1 MKNFIKNKR
10 VILIITAIIAIIS
23 ISTLVLL
30 KTKNSKEAQT
40 MASVEKYD
48 EEIDKIL
55 DPLKKTE
62 VSKEELEEFKNSL
75 VYLSERIK
83 ADKSFTDLDSQE
95 YQRLLDKAK
104 SGIEITSVKIK
115 EYAEIEETEAE
126 TEPETEAET
135 EPETEAETEPEKIS
149 YKETKA
155 TKYAKS
161 SVNVR
166 KGPSTKYDKL
176 GSVSK
181 AQKVEVIG
189 VTENGW
195 SVIRYKNEDGYVSSK
210 YLLDNKPE
218 ETVAKTETKAT
229 EKEKPK
235 DKKPKETEAQTE
247 AATQAKAT
255 PKEPA
260 YGTTFVSRD
269 GNENSP
275 YRDPELYMFDWPDG
289 TFEYTYSVEKG
300 EWIPPTSYTGN
311 FWGKSEEFIKYAL
324 PVSVPKGAGYD
335 GEVAEMNVWVYL
347 GK

>member
-55 DPLKKTE
+55 DSLKKTE

-181 AQKVEVIG
+181 A
-189 VTENGW
+189 
-195 SVIRYKNEDGYVSSK
+195 
-210 YLLDNKPE
+210 
-218 ETVAKTETKAT
+218 
-229 EKEKPK
+229 
-235 DKKPKETEAQTE
+235 
-247 AATQAKAT
+247 
-255 PKEPA
+255 
-260 YGTTFVSRD
+260 
-269 GNENSP
+269 
-275 YRDPELYMFDWPDG
+275 
-289 TFEYTYSVEKG
+289 
-300 EWIPPTSYTGN
+300 
-311 FWGKSEEFIKYAL
+311 
-324 PVSVPKGAGYD
+324 
-335 GEVAEMNVWVYL
+335 
-347 GK
+347 

>member
-1 MKNFIKNKR
+1 MAAINRQNTLFFNFIKNKR

-55 DPLKKTE
+55 DSLKKTE

-126 TEPETEAET
+126 TEPE
-135 EPETEAETEPEKIS
+135 KIY

-195 SVIRYKNEDGYVSSK
+195 SVIRYKNEDGYISSK

-218 ETVAKTETKAT
+218 ETVAKPETKTT

-247 AATQAKAT
+247 APTQAKAT

-269 GNENSP
+269 GNANSP
-275 YRDPELYMFDWPDG
+275 YLNPELYMFDWPNG

-324 PVSVPKGAGYD
+324 PVSVPKGTGYD
-335 GEVAEMNVWVYL
+335 GEVAEMHVWVYL